1 MPKSQKRTQK
11 TPAPGR
17 AKALVPLARPKTLH
31 GRDKATAG
39 LILDLLTNEIH
50 RLKGA
55 VGRGMYE
62 VGVRLARILDERLWE
77 SRGYSSFEH
86 YLEQG
91 VAFSRS
97 TGYKLIRIAREFNP
111 EIAER
116 YGVEKLELGL
126 RYLESTPE
134 RERPGDLV
142 ASDLRVRDQSGKFR
156 SVSFHEATPT
166 QIRAAIQLLAETRV
180 SRQRVPELWEKR
192 AEQLAARLP
201 PAPPGVHRGK
211 RVSVKRGLDG
221 RLALSFH
228 AVAVQDLPSFLVECE
243 RVLGNT
249 ARHKG

>member
-1 MPKSQKRTQK
+1 MAKAAKRASGARGSTR
-11 TPAPGR
+11 TRALARPLR
-17 AKALVPLARPKTLH
+17 AKALQT
-31 GRDKATAG
+31 RDASTAG

-62 VGVRLARILDERLWE
+62 IGLRLARITDERLWE
-77 SRGYSSFEH
+77 SRGYTSFEH
-86 YLEQG
+86 YLEEG
-91 VAFSRS
+91 VSFSRS
-97 TGYKLIRIAREFNP
+97 TGYKLIRIARQFNA

-142 ASDLRVRDQSGKFR
+142 ATDLRLRDSTGRFR
-156 SVSFHEATPT
+156 SVSFHEATPS
-166 QIRAAIQLLAETRV
+166 QIRDAIHLLAETRA
-180 SRQRVPELWEKR
+180 SRQRLPELWEER
-192 AEQLAARLP
+192 ASELASALP

-211 RVSVKRGLDG
+211 RVRVQRGRDG

-228 AVAVQDLPSFLVECE
+228 AIAVEDLAAFLAESE
-243 RVLGNT
+243 RTLLGT
-249 ARHKG
+249 KLKGR